1 METCTIAD
9 FSNGKSIVVYWSGY
23 KEENPEI
30 YLYDMVSD
38 TEKFLC
44 EISIKDFNKFKKLE
58 R

>member
-1 METCTIAD
+1 MKICTIAE
-9 FSNGKSIVVYWSGY
+9 FSSGKSIVAYWSGY

-30 YLYDMVSD
+30 YLYDMASD

-44 EISIKDFNKFKKLE
+44 EISIKDFNKFKELE

>member
-9 FSNGKSIVVYWSGY
+9 FSNGKSIVAYWSGY

-30 YLYDMVSD
+30 YLYDIVSD
-38 TEKFLC
+38 TEEFLC
-44 EISIKDFNKFKKLE
+44 EISIKDFNKFKKIE